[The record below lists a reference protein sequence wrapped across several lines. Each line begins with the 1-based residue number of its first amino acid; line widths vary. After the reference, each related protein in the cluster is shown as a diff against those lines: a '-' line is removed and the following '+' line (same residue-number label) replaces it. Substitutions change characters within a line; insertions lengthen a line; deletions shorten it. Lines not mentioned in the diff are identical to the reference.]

1 MPVCIIF
8 ATFFALHINED
19 PSDVTVFTVCDGRS
33 HFTVFARI
41 MPNVHRWVMHAVYA
55 P

>member
-1 MPVCIIF
+1 VCIIF
-8 ATFFALHINED
+8 AAFSALHIND
-19 PSDVTVFTVCDGRS
+19 PSKVTMFNGCDCLN

-41 MPNVHRWVMHAVYA
+41 MPNVHRRVMHAVYT